1 LTQHA
6 SIRNIAKQNYAFGV
20 DDNVESRNIS
30 KQTDGDVQN
39 SKLDAPFTDS
49 GQREFLNRRTGSSI
63 DRPHRIVYRPAISI
77 LGGVHMFRK
86 LSRQSALCLVLLVLA
101 SYPLVAQRDA
111 ATLEGR
117 VVDITGSTLANA
129 SIAAV
134 NVSTNFAYHAQSD
147 ASGAWIISP
156 VRIGTYQI
164 TISATGFKRTVAGP
178 ITLDVQQRQR
188 VDVTLELGSINERVE
203 VFDTAP
209 LLQTDS
215 SETGQ
220 VVDSESMVAF
230 PLNGRNPVQ
239 LAQLTVGVTT
249 SEPGAR
255 DSGGYGFSA
264 NGARSL
270 DNNFLLDG
278 VDNNSNLPDLLN
290 EANYVVM
297 PPPDALEEFKIETGN
312 YDAEFGRA
320 TGAIVNATTKSGSN
334 KFHGVL
340 YEFVRNQAFD
350 ATNYFDSTKQPYHQN
365 QFGATLGGRIIRD
378 KLLFFVDYQGLRSSQ
393 AQNINSTVP
402 TDTERTGDFSSQLDL
417 TSPTGVLDCNGVATY
432 AGEIFDTRH
441 AQSLGGGVYCGV
453 PFGYTNG
460 APSNVIPGSGTDSL
474 GKTLINLFP
483 KSNTNG
489 NGFNYTSDPVTTQT
503 VHQGDVRVDQVLTK
517 ADNAFYRFSESSSPE
532 TIGSPF
538 TGIADGGGFF
548 DGIQQIT
555 AYAGAASEVHIF
567 SPRKINEFRAG
578 FNWIKTS
585 RYQANSNT
593 DVSSQVGFP
602 GVPYVAGTNNGGL
615 PQLVFADA
623 SNLGSPTFLPAVEK
637 QKTIQFSDTF
647 TLIAGSN
654 TWKFGGEVRPEHF
667 SIYEPADPRGT
678 MSFTHQFTDNAG
690 AIGTGGNSLASLLT
704 GMPEGGTINN
714 LNNIEYY
721 RHTFALFFQDDW
733 RVLPKL
739 TLNLG
744 MRYEYFSPVYSA
756 HDAQANFNPITG
768 NLDIPKDSNVTLTPK
783 LAENLP
789 VNHNASGALIGADH
803 KDFSPR
809 VGLSY
814 SPTKRLVIHSAFGI
828 FFNGDEAGP
837 YSNPSPGFNPP
848 YFISETYAA
857 GCSTPSYSGTAS
869 DCSAPEISTLANG
882 FPSTALTDPNTPVLF
897 SLDTKLKMPY
907 VIQWHLATQYQFT
920 PKTMLEVAY
929 IGSKSD
935 RAYIYLNLNQAQPTV
950 DPSAPTAPRRP
961 FPNIDTSVG
970 YLKSAGSSNY
980 NGLQTSL
987 QQRMSAG
994 LEFIVNYTYSKAL
1007 GNASSADLGSQNND
1021 GFRNSLYPNKEYGP
1035 LDFDIRNRFV
1045 ASYVYDLPFGTGQR
1059 FATHFR
1065 PVDEVIGHWNWSGI
1079 VTLSNGTWFTVTDG
1093 NANFA
1098 NSDGQQRPDV
1108 VPGVKATSKP
1118 CIAGTFFNTC
1128 AFQDPQPGS
1137 SGNVG
1142 LNTLEGPGDKNV
1154 DFALLKTIPLGE
1166 SRRIE
1171 FRAEAFNAFNHANFQ
1186 FAAPGPQNSINS
1198 TIMGT
1203 GTFGYLTGALSPR
1216 LLQLAL
1222 KLVY

>member
-1 LTQHA
+1 LAVAVAA
-6 SIRNIAKQNYAFGV
+6 S
-20 DDNVESRNIS
+20 
-30 KQTDGDVQN
+30 
-39 SKLDAPFTDS
+39 
-49 GQREFLNRRTGSSI
+49 
-63 DRPHRIVYRPAISI
+63 
-77 LGGVHMFRK
+77 
-86 LSRQSALCLVLLVLA
+86 C
-101 SYPLVAQRDA
+101 PLVAQRDA
-111 ATLEGR
+111 ASLEGR
-117 VVDITGSTLANA
+117 VVDS
-129 SIAAV
+129 SSAV
-134 NVSTNFAYHAQSD
+134 VAGAQVTATNTATNFRYQTQSD
-147 ASGAWIISP
+147 SSGAWVISP
-156 VRIGTYQI
+156 VRIGSYKVSI
-164 TISATGFKRTVAGP
+164 TAQGFKEAVAGP

-188 VDVTLELGSINERVE
+188 VDVTLELGDVHERVE
-203 VFDTAP
+203 VRDSAP
-209 LLQTDS
+209 LLETDS

-220 VVDSESMVAF
+220 VVDSASMIAF

-278 VDNNSNLPDLLN
+278 IDNNSNLPDLLN

-334 KFHGVL
+334 QFHGVL
-340 YEFVRNQAFD
+340 YEFLRNQAFD
-350 ATNYFDSTKQPYHQN
+350 ALNYFDSTQQPYHQN

-402 TDTERTGDFSSQLDL
+402 TDAERAGDFSSQLDL
-417 TSPTGVLDCNGVATY
+417 TSPTLDSTTNAPVLDCNGIATY
-432 AGEIFDTRH
+432 AGELFNTH
-441 AQSLGGGVYCGV
+441 QAQPGSNPNGYCGV
-453 PFGYTNG
+453 PFGYSNG
-460 APSNVIPGSGTDSL
+460 APVNVIPESSKDSL
-474 GKTLINLFP
+474 GKTLIHLFP
-483 KSNTNG
+483 EPNANG
-489 NGFNYTSDPVTTQT
+489 SGYNYTSDPVTKQT
-503 VHQGDVRVDQVLTK
+503 VNQGDVRVDQVLTK
-517 ADNAFYRFSESSSPE
+517 ADNVFYRFSESSSPE

-567 SPRKINEFRAG
+567 SQHKINEFRAG

-593 DVSSQVGFP
+593 DVSAQVGFP
-602 GVPYVAGTNNGGL
+602 GVPFQAGTNNGGL
-615 PQLVFADA
+615 PQLTFSDA
-623 SNLGSPTFLPAVEK
+623 STLGSPTFLPAIEK
-637 QKTIQFSDTF
+637 QKTLQFSDTF
-647 TLIAGSN
+647 TLIAGNN
-654 TWKFGGEVRPEHF
+654 TWKFGGEIRPEHF
-667 SIYEPADPRGT
+667 SIYEPANPRGT

-690 AIGTGGNSLASLLT
+690 APGAGGNSLATLLT
-704 GMPEGGTINN
+704 GQPEGGSINN
-714 LNNIEYY
+714 LNNIEYH
-721 RHTFALFFQDDW
+721 RNTFALFLQDDW
-733 RVLPKL
+733 RVLPKV

-756 HDAQANFNPITG
+756 HDAQANFNPVTG
-768 NLDIPKDSNVTLTPK
+768 NLDIPKDSNVSLTPT
-783 LAENLP
+783 LASILP
-789 VNHNASGALIGADH
+789 VNHTASSALIGADY

-814 SPTKRLVIHSAFGI
+814 SPSKRVVVHSAFGI

-848 YFISETYAA
+848 YFISEVFS
-857 GCSTPSYSGTAS
+857 GPCSLPSYSAVAQ
-869 DCSAPEISTLANG
+869 DCSAPGISTLANG
-882 FPSTALTDPNTPVLF
+882 FPSNALTDPNTPILF

-920 PKTMLEVAY
+920 SKTMLELAY

-935 RAYIYLNLNQAQPTV
+935 RSYIYLNLNQAQPTT
-950 DPSAPTAPRRP
+950 DPSAATAPRRP
-961 FPNIDTSVG
+961 FSYIDASIG
-970 YLKSAGSSNY
+970 YLKSAGSANY
-980 NGLQTSL
+980 NGLQASL

-1021 GFRNSLYPNKEYGP
+1021 GFRNSIYPNREYGP

-1059 FATHFR
+1059 FATHVR
-1065 PVDEVIGHWNWSGI
+1065 PIDEAIGHWNWSGI

-1098 NSDGQQRPDV
+1098 NSDGQQRPDAV
-1108 VPGVKATSKP
+1108 KGVKATSKP
-1118 CIAGTFFNTC
+1118 CVAGTFFNTC

-1137 SGNVG
+1137 LGNIG

-1171 FRAEAFNAFNHANFQ
+1171 FRAEAFNIFNHPNFQ

-1203 GTFGYLTGALSPR
+1203 SQFGFLTGALAPR
-1216 LLQLAL
+1216 QLQLAL
-1222 KLVY
+1222 KLFY

>member
-1 LTQHA
+1 MLFNSLKLRLLCVAVAVAA
-6 SIRNIAKQNYAFGV
+6 S
-20 DDNVESRNIS
+20 
-30 KQTDGDVQN
+30 
-39 SKLDAPFTDS
+39 
-49 GQREFLNRRTGSSI
+49 
-63 DRPHRIVYRPAISI
+63 
-77 LGGVHMFRK
+77 
-86 LSRQSALCLVLLVLA
+86 C
-101 SYPLVAQRDA
+101 PLFAQRDA
-111 ATLEGR
+111 ASLEGR
-117 VVDITGSTLANA
+117 VVDSSG
-129 SIAAV
+129 AV
-134 NVSTNFAYHAQSD
+134 VAGAQVTATNTATNFKYQAQSD
-147 ASGAWIISP
+147 TSGAWVISP
-156 VRIGTYQI
+156 VRIGSYKVSIAAQ
-164 TISATGFKRTVAGP
+164 GFKEAVAGP

-188 VDVTLELGSINERVE
+188 VDVTLELGDVHEHVE
-203 VFDTAP
+203 VRDTAP
-209 LLQTDS
+209 LLETGS

-220 VVDSESMVAF
+220 VVDGESMVAF

-278 VDNNSNLPDLLN
+278 IDNNSNLPDLLN

-334 KFHGVL
+334 QFHGVL
-340 YEFVRNQAFD
+340 YEFLRNQAFD
-350 ATNYFDSTKQPYHQN
+350 ALNYFDSAQQPYHQN

-378 KLLFFVDYQGLRSSQ
+378 KLLFFVDYQGLRLSQ
-393 AQNINSTVP
+393 AQTTTSVVP
-402 TDTERTGDFSSQLDL
+402 TDAERSGDFSSQLDL

-432 AGEIFDTRH
+432 AGEIFDTR
-441 AQSLGGGVYCGV
+441 QTQPSGDGFCGV
-453 PFGYTNG
+453 PFGYLDG
-460 APSNVIPGSGTDSL
+460 APINVIPSSGKDSL
-474 GKTLINLFP
+474 GKKLINLFP
-483 KSNTNG
+483 EPNVNASG
-489 NGFNYTSDPVTTQT
+489 YNYISDPVTTQT
-503 VHQGDVRVDQVLTK
+503 VNQGDVRIDQVVTK
-517 ADNAFYRFSESSSPE
+517 SDNAFYRFSESSSPE

-567 SPRKINEFRAG
+567 SPHKINEFRAG

-593 DVSSQVGFP
+593 DISSQVGFP
-602 GVPYVAGTNNGGL
+602 GVPYLAGTNNGGL

-623 SNLGSPTFLPAVEK
+623 SNLGSPTFLPAIEK
-637 QKTIQFSDTF
+637 QKTLQFSDTF
-647 TLIAGSN
+647 TLIAGNN
-654 TWKFGGEVRPEHF
+654 TWKFGGEIRPEHF

-690 AIGTGGNSLASLLT
+690 AIGTGGNSLAALLT
-704 GMPEGGTINN
+704 GQPEGGTINN
-714 LNNIEYY
+714 LNNIEYH
-721 RHTFALFFQDDW
+721 RNTFALFLQDDW
-733 RVLPKL
+733 RILPKL

-744 MRYEYFSPVYSA
+744 MRYEFFSPVYSA

-768 NLDIPKDSNVTLTPK
+768 NLDIPKDSNVSLTPT
-783 LAENLP
+783 LAAILP
-789 VNHNASGALIGADH
+789 VNHTASGALIGADH
-803 KDFSPR
+803 TDFSPR

-814 SPTKRLVIHSAFGI
+814 SPTKRVVIHSAFGI
-828 FFNGDEAGP
+828 FYNGDEAGP

-857 GCSTPSYSGTAS
+857 GCSLPYYSTDPNKSCEAQG
-869 DCSAPEISTLANG
+869 ISTLANG
-882 FPSTALTDPNTPVLF
+882 FPSNALIDPNTPVLF

-920 PKTMLEVAY
+920 SKTMLELAY

-935 RAYIYLNLNQAQPTV
+935 RSYIYLNLNQAQPTA
-950 DPSAPTAPRRP
+950 DSSAPTAPRRP
-961 FPNIDTSVG
+961 FPYVDASIG
-970 YLKSAGSSNY
+970 YLKSAGSANY
-980 NGLQTSL
+980 NGLQASL

-1045 ASYVYDLPFGTGQR
+1045 ASYVYDLPFGAGKR
-1059 FATHFR
+1059 FATHIR
-1065 PVDEVIGHWNWSGI
+1065 PIDEAIGHWNWSGI

-1108 VPGVKATSKP
+1108 VSGVKATSKP
-1118 CIAGTFFNTC
+1118 CVAGTFFNTC

-1142 LNTLEGPGDKNV
+1142 LNTLEGPGNKNV
-1154 DFALLKTIPLGE
+1154 DFAILKTIPLGE
-1166 SRRIE
+1166 ARRIE
-1171 FRAEAFNAFNHANFQ
+1171 FRAEAFNIFNHPNFQ

-1198 TIMGT
+1198 TVMGT
-1203 GTFGYLTGALSPR
+1203 ATFGYLTGALAPR
-1216 LLQLAL
+1216 QLQLAL
-1222 KLVY
+1222 KLFY

>member
-1 LTQHA
+1 MLFDSLKLRLLCMAVAVAA
-6 SIRNIAKQNYAFGV
+6 S
-20 DDNVESRNIS
+20 
-30 KQTDGDVQN
+30 
-39 SKLDAPFTDS
+39 
-49 GQREFLNRRTGSSI
+49 
-63 DRPHRIVYRPAISI
+63 
-77 LGGVHMFRK
+77 
-86 LSRQSALCLVLLVLA
+86 C
-101 SYPLVAQRDA
+101 PLVAQRDA
-111 ATLEGR
+111 ASLEGR
-117 VVDITGSTLANA
+117 VVDLSG
-129 SIAAV
+129 AV
-134 NVSTNFAYHAQSD
+134 VAGAQVTATNTATNFHYQTQSD
-147 ASGAWIISP
+147 SSGAWVISP
-156 VRIGTYQI
+156 VRIGSYKVSI
-164 TISATGFKRTVAGP
+164 TAQGFKEAVAGP

-188 VDVTLELGSINERVE
+188 VDVTLELGDVHERV
-203 VFDTAP
+203 VVTDTAP

-278 VDNNSNLPDLLN
+278 IDNNSNLPDLLN

-297 PPPDALEEFKIETGN
+297 PPPDALQEFKIETGN

-334 KFHGVL
+334 QFHGVL
-340 YEFVRNQAFD
+340 YEFLRNQAFD
-350 ATNYFDSTKQPYHQN
+350 ALNYFDSTQQPYHQN

-378 KLLFFVDYQGLRSSQ
+378 KLLFFVDYQGLRRNE
-393 AQNINSTVP
+393 AQTTTSVVP
-402 TDTERTGDFSSQLDL
+402 TDTERLGDFSSQLDL

-432 AGEIFDTRH
+432 AGEIFDTRLT
-441 AQSLGGGVYCGV
+441 QQPSPNTYCGV
-453 PFGYTNG
+453 PFGYSHG
-460 APSNVIPGSGTDSL
+460 VPSNVIPSSYSMDSL
-474 GKTLINLFP
+474 GKKLINLFP
-483 KSNTNG
+483 EPSSGLDVNVLG
-489 NGFNYTSDPVTTQT
+489 YNYISDPVTKQT
-503 VHQGDVRVDQVLTK
+503 IDQGDVRVDQVLTK
-517 ADNAFYRFSESSSPE
+517 SDNVFYRFSESNSPE

-538 TGIADGGGFF
+538 ATLADGGGFF

-567 SPRKINEFRAG
+567 SPHKINEFRAG

-585 RYQANSNT
+585 RYQTNY
-593 DVSSQVGFP
+593 DVDISSQVGFP
-602 GVPYVAGTNNGGL
+602 GVPYLAGTNNGGL
-615 PQLVFADA
+615 PQLTFSDA
-623 SNLGSPTFLPAVEK
+623 STLGSPTFLPAIEK
-637 QKTIQFSDTF
+637 QKTLQFSNTF
-647 TLIAGSN
+647 TLISGSN
-654 TWKFGGEVRPEHF
+654 TWKFGGEIRPEHF

-690 AIGTGGNSLASLLT
+690 AIGSGGNSLAALLT
-704 GMPEGGTINN
+704 GQPEGGTINN

-721 RHTFALFFQDDW
+721 RHTFALFAQDDW
-733 RVLPKL
+733 RILSKL

-744 MRYEYFSPVYSA
+744 MRYEYFSPVYSQN
-756 HDAQANFNPITG
+756 DAQANFNPITG
-768 NLDIPKDSNVTLTPK
+768 KLDIPADSKVSLTPT
-783 LAENLP
+783 LASILP
-789 VNHNASGALIGADH
+789 VNHNATGALIDADR

-814 SPTKRLVIHSAFGI
+814 SPAKRVVIHSAFGI

-848 YFISETYAA
+848 YFISENFPA
-857 GCSTPSYSGTAS
+857 GCSLPSYAS
-869 DCSAPEISTLANG
+869 AAQDCSAPGISTLANG
-882 FPSTALTDPNTPVLF
+882 FPTSALIDPNTPTLF
-897 SLDTKLKMPY
+897 SLDTKLRMPY
-907 VIQWHLATQYQFT
+907 VMQWHLATQYQFT
-920 PKTMLEVAY
+920 AKTMLEVAY
-929 IGSKSD
+929 IGSKSE
-935 RAYIYLNLNQAQPTV
+935 RSYIYLNLNQAQPTI

-961 FPNIDTSVG
+961 FPYVDAAIG
-970 YLKSAGSSNY
+970 YLKSAGSANY
-980 NGLQTSL
+980 NGLQASL

-994 LEFIVNYTYSKAL
+994 LEFVVNYTYSKAL

-1021 GFRNSLYPNKEYGP
+1021 GFRNSLYPNNEYGP

-1045 ASYVYDLPFGTGQR
+1045 ASYVYDLPFGMGKR
-1059 FATHFR
+1059 FATHIR
-1065 PVDEVIGHWNWSGI
+1065 PIDEAIGHWNWSGI

-1108 VPGVKATSKP
+1108 VPGVKATDKP

-1128 AFQDPQPGS
+1128 AFKDPQPGS
-1137 SGNVG
+1137 LGNVG

-1154 DFALLKTIPLGE
+1154 DFALLKTVPLRE

-1171 FRAEAFNAFNHANFQ
+1171 FRAEAFNVFNHPNFQ

-1198 TIMGT
+1198 TVMGT
-1203 GTFGYLTGALSPR
+1203 ATFGYLTGALAPR
-1216 LLQLAL
+1216 QLQLAL
-1222 KLVY
+1222 KLFY